1 LYQWGKNGFLD
12 KRGRAGARPG
22 KMKTMKTMKTG
33 KGESRGKG
41 LGGQYTSDWG
51 EIMAAAILIV
61 APAVGF
67 FLLMQRRFIQGM
79 AAGSV
84 KG

>member
-1 LYQWGKNGFLD
+1 VRFY
-12 KRGRAGARPG
+12 
-22 KMKTMKTMKTG
+22 T
-33 KGESRGKG
+33 